1 MGNSSKQDIDM
12 NHVVVVG
19 ASLAGLRA
27 CETLRNNGHS
37 GAITLVGAERHRP
50 YDRPPLSKKLLLG
63 DWEPERVQLRSND
76 ALDALNLT
84 HKLGV
89 VATSLSVA
97 RRTITL
103 GLSGAGSDVIDDSQ
117 VMSFDG
123 LIIATGGTPR
133 RLSQQP
139 VLAGVHVLRT
149 IEDAVALRKE
159 LQPDTRVVVIGAGF
173 IGLEVA
179 ATARQRGCD
188 VEVLEGLDA
197 PLMKAVGGEIGSVI
211 ARVHARHG
219 VRIRCGVEV
228 RQILGSEA
236 VTGVELGDGTV
247 VAADVVVVGI
257 GVEPVT
263 KWLESSGLTLQNG
276 VLCDASLNVGVPGI
290 YAAGDVARWPNELF
304 IAEEPTMRIEH
315 WTNAAEQGAHAAGN
329 LLAAWRSEKVE
340 PFVSVPFFWS
350 DQFEARIQFLGRS
363 TSDDGM
369 TIVAGNEETGKLVA
383 LYHRGDRLR
392 GVLGI
397 SMPKAVMSCRTLL
410 AERASLSEAVAM
422 INSL

>member
-1 MGNSSKQDIDM
+1 MD
-12 NHVVVVG
+12 HVVVVG
-19 ASLAGLRA
+19 GSLAGFRA
-27 CETLRNNGHS
+27 CETLRNNGHT

-50 YDRPPLSKKLLLG
+50 YDRPPLSKRLLLG
-63 DWEPERVQLRSND
+63 DWEPERIQLRSND

-84 HKLGV
+84 LKLGV

-97 RRTITL
+97 QRTITL
-103 GLSGAGSDVIDDSQ
+103 GPSGAGSDVPDDSE

-123 LIIATGGTPR
+123 LVIATGATPR
-133 RLSQQP
+133 RLPQQP
-139 VLAGVHVLRT
+139 EFAGVHVLRT
-149 IEDAVALRKE
+149 IDDAIALRKE
-159 LQPDTRVVVIGAGF
+159 LQPGTRVVVIGAGF

-197 PLMKAVGGEIGSVI
+197 PLMRVVGEEIGGVI
-211 ARVHARHG
+211 GRVHEHHG

-228 RQILGSEA
+228 RQILGPDA
-236 VTGVELGDGTV
+236 VSGVELGDGAV
-247 VAADVVVVGI
+247 IAADVVVVGI
-257 GVEPVT
+257 GVEPAT

-290 YAAGDVARWPNELF
+290 YAAGDVARWPNALF

-315 WTNAAEQGAHAAGN
+315 WTNAAEQGAHAANN
-329 LLAAWRSEKVE
+329 LLATWRGEKVE
-340 PFVSVPFFWS
+340 PYVSVPFFWS
-350 DQFEARIQFLGRS
+350 DQFEARIQFLGRA
-363 TSDDGM
+363 TSDDEM
-369 TIVAGNEETGKLVA
+369 KIVAGNEESGKLVA
-383 LYHRGDRLR
+383 LYFRSNRLR
-392 GVLGI
+392 GVFGI

>member
-1 MGNSSKQDIDM
+1 MD
-12 NHVVVVG
+12 HVVVVG
-19 ASLAGLRA
+19 ASLAGIRA
-27 CETLRNNGHS
+27 CETLRNNGHI

-50 YDRPPLSKKLLLG
+50 YDRPPLSKRLLLG
-63 DWEPERVQLRSND
+63 DWEPERIQLRSND

-84 HKLGV
+84 LRLGV

-97 RRTITL
+97 QRTITL
-103 GLSGAGSDVIDDSQ
+103 GPSGASTDVTDDSE

-123 LIIATGGTPR
+123 LVIATGGTPR
-133 RLSQQP
+133 RLPQQP

-149 IEDAVALRKE
+149 IDDAIALRKE
-159 LQPDTRVVVIGAGF
+159 LQPGARVVIIGAGF

-197 PLMKAVGGEIGSVI
+197 PLMRVVGVDIGRVI
-211 ARVHARHG
+211 GRVHEHHG

-228 RQILGSEA
+228 RQILGSDA
-236 VTGVELGDGTV
+236 VSGVELGDGTV

-257 GVEPVT
+257 GVEPT
-263 KWLESSGLTLQNG
+263 TNWLESSGLTLQNG

-290 YAAGDVARWPNELF
+290 YAAGDVARWPNALF

-315 WTNAAEQGAHAAGN
+315 WTNAAEQGAHAASN
-329 LLAAWRSEKVE
+329 LLATGRGERAE
-340 PFVSVPFFWS
+340 PYASVPFFWS
-350 DQFEARIQFLGRS
+350 NQFEARIQFLGRA
-363 TSDDGM
+363 TSDDEM
-369 TIVAGNEETGKLVA
+369 KIVAGSEASGKLVA
-383 LYHRGDRLR
+383 LYFRSNRLR
-392 GVLGI
+392 GVFGI